1 MWPHENVDTD
11 TWPRAS
17 PVHNLLPPR
26 AANRLTA
33 VAQKG
38 SEIGKPSRG
47 ERELARESLIDETV
61 STLRIRRALKSE
73 QENYTKT
80 QTTRRKF

>member
-1 MWPHENVDTD
+1 
-11 TWPRAS
+11 
-17 PVHNLLPPR
+17 
-26 AANRLTA
+26 

-38 SEIGKPSRG
+38 SEIEKPLRG

-61 STLRIRRALKSE
+61 STLRIKRALKSE
-73 QENYTKT
+73 QEHYTKT